1 MKEPDSGRAYNK
13 TEASRT
19 ITAQDEENDSIDFG
33 YRTVQRSDK
42 AGLVREVFDSVAG
55 RYDLMNDLMSG
66 GVHRLWKAAMID
78 WMAPQP
84 HQKLVDLAG
93 GTGDISM
100 RFLSNGGGVACIT
113 DINQPMLQ
121 AGRARR
127 DLQRVASQLNWCVA
141 NAESLPFESQVAD
154 FVTIAFGLR
163 NITDRQA
170 ALSEAYRILK
180 PGGRFLCLEFSHVQN
195 RPLARLYH
203 SWSFN
208 ILPVMGQLI
217 AGDAK
222 SYRYLVESIRT
233 FPTKEVL
240 ADMFAQ
246 AGFAQIRVRS
256 LSAGIACI
264 HSGWKLD

>member
-1 MKEPDSGRAYNK
+1 MKEPDSERADHK
-13 TEASRT
+13 AEGSQDIA
-19 ITAQDEENDSIDFG
+19 AQGVDSDSIDFG

-42 AGLVREVFDSVAG
+42 AGLVREVFNSVAG
-55 RYDLMNDLMSG
+55 RYDVMNDLMSG

-84 HQKLVDLAG
+84 HQNLVDLAG

-100 RFLSNGGGVACIT
+100 RFLSSGGGVACIT
-113 DINQPMLQ
+113 DINQAMLQ
-121 AGRARR
+121 AGRGRR
-127 DLQRVASQLNWCVA
+127 NLQRMASQLSWCVA
-141 NAESLPFESQVAD
+141 NAESLPFESRVAD

-170 ALSEAYRILK
+170 ALNEAYRILK

-195 RPLARLYH
+195 RPLSSLYH

-208 ILPVMGQLI
+208 ILPVMGQVI
-217 AGDAK
+217 AGDAD
-222 SYRYLVESIRT
+222 SYRYLAESIRT

-246 AGFAQIRVRS
+246 AGFAQIRLRS

>member
-1 MKEPDSGRAYNK
+1 MKEPTSDRADRNA
-13 TEASRT
+13 EPSPRNA
-19 ITAQDEENDSIDFG
+19 AQSIDPDIIDFG

-42 AGLVREVFDSVAG
+42 AGLVRGVFNSVAG
-55 RYDLMNDLMSG
+55 RYDIMNDLMSG

-84 HQKLVDLAG
+84 HQNLVDLAG

-100 RFLSNGGGVACIT
+100 RFLSRGGGLACIT
-113 DINQPMLQ
+113 DINQAMLQ
-121 AGRARR
+121 AGRGRR
-127 DLQRVASQLNWCVA
+127 DLRRMASQLNWCVA
-141 NAESLPFESQVAD
+141 DAESLPFDSKITD

-163 NITDRQA
+163 NITDRRA

-195 RPLARLYH
+195 RLLARLYH

-208 ILPVMGQLI
+208 ILPVMGQVI
-217 AGDAK
+217 AGDSD

-233 FPTKEVL
+233 FPTKEEL
-240 ADMFAQ
+240 ADMLAQ

>member
-1 MKEPDSGRAYNK
+1 MKEPASDRADHNA
-13 TEASRT
+13 TSNQNIAASEGP
-19 ITAQDEENDSIDFG
+19 QDSIDFG
-33 YRTVQRSDK
+33 FRTVQRSDK
-42 AGLVREVFDSVAG
+42 ARLVRGVFNSVAG
-55 RYDLMNDLMSG
+55 RYDIMNDLMSG
-66 GVHRLWKAAMID
+66 GIHRLWKAAMID

-100 RFLSNGGGVACIT
+100 RFLHKGGGFAFVT
-113 DINQPMLQ
+113 DINQAMLQ
-121 AGRARR
+121 AGRSRR
-127 DLQRVASQLNWCVA
+127 ELQRIGSRIRWCVA
-141 NAESLPFESQVAD
+141 NAESLPIDGQIAD

-170 ALSEAYRILK
+170 ALKEAYRILK

-195 RPLARLYH
+195 QPLARLYQ

-208 ILPVMGQLI
+208 VLPVMGQLI
-217 AGDAK
+217 AGDAD
-222 SYRYLVESIRT
+222 SYRYLAESIRT
-233 FPTKEVL
+233 FPTKEVI
-240 ADMFAQ
+240 ADMLAQ

>member
-1 MKEPDSGRAYNK
+1 MKEPASDRADHNAA
-13 TEASRT
+13 ASQN
-19 ITAQDEENDSIDFG
+19 IAAQDGHSDSIDFG
-33 YRTVQRSDK
+33 FRTVQRSDK
-42 AGLVREVFDSVAG
+42 AGLVRGVFNSVAS

-100 RFLSNGGGVACIT
+100 RFLCKGGGLAYIT
-113 DINQPMLQ
+113 DINHAMLH
-121 AGRARR
+121 AGRGRR
-127 DLQRVASQLNWCVA
+127 DLQRLASRLSWCVA
-141 NAESLPFESQVAD
+141 NAESLPFDAPIAD

-163 NITDRQA
+163 NVTDRQA
-170 ALSEAYRILK
+170 ALNEAYRILK

-195 RPLARLYH
+195 WPLARLYH

-208 ILPVMGQLI
+208 VLPVMGQVI
-217 AGDAK
+217 AGDAD
-222 SYRYLVESIRT
+222 SYRYLAESIRT

-240 ADMFAQ
+240 SDMLAQ
-246 AGFAQIRVRS
+246 AGFAQMRVRS